1 MPGFFRFCNS
11 TAAQISLCETP
22 GRPYFYLPQS
32 RTMPAGRLT
41 RPTMTAPISI
51 ARVDPPHLLNSKGGL
66 RLRVSQRLGVTLSR
80 RAKKN
85 ALA

>member
-1 MPGFFRFCNS
+1 
-11 TAAQISLCETP
+11 
-22 GRPYFYLPQS
+22 
-32 RTMPAGRLT
+32 
-41 RPTMTAPISI
+41 MTAPISI